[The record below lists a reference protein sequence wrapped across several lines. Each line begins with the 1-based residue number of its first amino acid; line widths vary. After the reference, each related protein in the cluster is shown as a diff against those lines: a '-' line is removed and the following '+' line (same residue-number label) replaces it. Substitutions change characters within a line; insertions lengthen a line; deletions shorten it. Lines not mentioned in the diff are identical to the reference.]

1 MGIDRGCVEMLRR
14 SKVTPCDGME
24 WICRVTEKYGLLS
37 MGIVPSGSA
46 KARCGADVQWCCD
59 AKEKTRLAMV
69 LSRHPL
75 TSNRTELIC
84 CG

>member
-1 MGIDRGCVEMLRR
+1 MGIDQRSFEMLGR

-37 MGIVPSGSA
+37 RGIVPSGSA
-46 KARCGADVQWCCD
+46 EARCGADVQWCCD
-59 AKEKTRLAMV
+59 AKE